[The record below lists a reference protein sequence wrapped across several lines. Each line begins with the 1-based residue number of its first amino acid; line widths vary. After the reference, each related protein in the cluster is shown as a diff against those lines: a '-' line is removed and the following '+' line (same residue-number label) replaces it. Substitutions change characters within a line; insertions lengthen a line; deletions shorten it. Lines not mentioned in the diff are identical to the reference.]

1 MTVADILRAKG
12 SNVITV
18 PPTATILTLV
28 HLLKLKRIG
37 ALIVSRDGKTIDG
50 IVSERDVAWGLA
62 EHGADLLNLQVADLM
77 TKSVLTCSPDDTTAS
92 IARIMTER
100 RLRHLPVETRGE
112 LVGVISIGDV
122 VKHRLDE
129 MQVEAN
135 VLRDYATAR
144 R

>member
-1 MTVADILRAKG
+1 
-12 SNVITV
+12 
-18 PPTATILTLV
+18 
-28 HLLKLKRIG
+28 
-37 ALIVSRDGKTIDG
+37 
-50 IVSERDVAWGLA
+50 
-62 EHGADLLNLQVADLM
+62 M